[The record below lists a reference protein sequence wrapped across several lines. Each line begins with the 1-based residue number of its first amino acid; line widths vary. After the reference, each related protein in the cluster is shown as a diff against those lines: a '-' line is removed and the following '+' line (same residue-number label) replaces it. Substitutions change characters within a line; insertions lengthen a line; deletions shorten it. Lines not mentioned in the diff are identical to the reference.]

1 MHPCRHGANQC
12 SGSLLV
18 RSLLSMVLRSLR
30 SFHQPSCGQC
40 LQRAF
45 SRNAYCMP
53 GLSSKGSFFHTL
65 CFKRGA
71 RVRTAFS
78 SHEPLKRATWFPS
91 CWLPGLNG
99 YRILRNPF
107 SINRAVMLPNSVEV
121 SRIQHPSLATSTPRM
136 RSEYSLL
143 RPAKKLSCIES
154 GLRDALA
161 ALQDRGSSDAALSAE
176 VCHQLLQGK

>member
-1 MHPCRHGANQC
+1 
-12 SGSLLV
+12 
-18 RSLLSMVLRSLR
+18 MVLRSLR
-30 SFHQPSCGQC
+30 VHQPSCGQC

-53 GLSSKGSFFHTL
+53 GLSSKESFFHTL

-78 SHEPLKRATWFPS
+78 SHQPIKRTTWLPS
-91 CWLPGLNG
+91 CWSPGLNV
-99 YRILRNPF
+99 YRILRYPF
-107 SINRAVMLPNSVEV
+107 SFRAVMLSNSVEV
-121 SRIQHPSLATSTPRM
+121 SRIQHPSPATSTPRM
-136 RSEYSLL
+136 TSEYSLPRL
-143 RPAKKLSCIES
+143 TEKLSCVES

-161 ALQDRGSSDAALSAE
+161 ALQVTGSSEAVLSAE